1 MFDKRFYPHLWLLI
15 IYIPFVFIVK
25 EFLPQNAARENGPI
39 ENFQLVLL
47 AVGIYLCWQAMK
59 KTRVSMDKYI
69 WQAGMLF
76 YILVFGREL
85 SWGRALLMQSDGIM
99 PKWRELGI
107 WGDIAHP
114 LIGILIALLLFL
126 FWRGRFLRFLKTVKI
141 PMWDLIFLVLF
152 IVLVDISEHYNC
164 SIFYFSSVLSSVKG
178 IFPSLVFKVSLV
190 NLYFG
195 EAKLCVS
202 SKLGDFIFNIPQ
214 TISYIK
220 SLVK

>member
-76 YILVFGREL
+76 YILLFGREL
-85 SWGRALLMQSDGIM
+85 SWGRALLMQSDGTM
-99 PKWRELGI
+99 
-107 WGDIAHP
+107 
-114 LIGILIALLLFL
+114 
-126 FWRGRFLRFLKTVKI
+126 
-141 PMWDLIFLVLF
+141 
-152 IVLVDISEHYNC
+152 
-164 SIFYFSSVLSSVKG
+164 
-178 IFPSLVFKVSLV
+178 
-190 NLYFG
+190 
-195 EAKLCVS
+195 
-202 SKLGDFIFNIPQ
+202 LGDFGRPCSSGNRDIDSFIVVFILARQIFTVFENRKNTNVGFNIFSS
-214 TISYIK
+214 IYSFSGYK
-220 SLVK
+220 

>member
-25 EFLPQNAARENGPI
+25 EFLPQNAARENGSI

-85 SWGRALLMQSDGIM
+85 SWGRALLMQSDGTM

-114 LIGILIALLLFL
+114 LIGLLIALLLFFIL
-126 FWRGRFLRFLKTVKI
+126 ARQ
-141 PMWDLIFLVLF
+141 IFSVF
-152 IVLVDISEHYNC
+152 ENRKNTNVGFNI
-164 SIFYFSSVLSSVKG
+164 FSSIYSFS
-178 IFPSLVFKVSLV
+178 
-190 NLYFG
+190 
-195 EAKLCVS
+195 
-202 SKLGDFIFNIPQ
+202 
-214 TISYIK
+214 
-220 SLVK
+220 

>member
-25 EFLPQNAARENGPI
+25 EFLPQNAARENGSI

-85 SWGRALLMQSDGIM
+85 SWGRALLMQSDGTM

-107 WGDIAHP
+107 WGDSSSTNWAIDSFIAVF
-114 LIGILIALLLFL
+114 ILA
-126 FWRGRFLRFLKTVKI
+126 RQ
-141 PMWDLIFLVLF
+141 IFSVF
-152 IVLVDISEHYNC
+152 ENRKNTNVGFNI
-164 SIFYFSSVLSSVKG
+164 FSSIYSFS
-178 IFPSLVFKVSLV
+178 
-190 NLYFG
+190 
-195 EAKLCVS
+195 
-202 SKLGDFIFNIPQ
+202 
-214 TISYIK
+214 
-220 SLVK
+220 